1 MSLSAVTLK
10 KLEMPT
16 PSQQVS
22 VRKVPRRTDAGLYR
36 QIRQA
41 TVMVTHDIFD
51 SYMDGFTQI
60 YYLANG
66 ETLEAGFYDDLMNK
80 KGEFYNIKEA
90 MSKNNTSAG

>member
-1 MSLSAVTLK
+1 MLVIDEATSSLDTKSTNSMVQWLLSLPCT
-10 KLEMPT
+10 
-16 PSQQVS
+16 
-22 VRKVPRRTDAGLYR
+22 
-36 QIRQA
+36 I
-41 TVMVTHDIFD
+41 VMVTHDIFD

-66 ETLEAGFYDDLMNK
+66 ETLEAGTYDDLMNK